1 MSQGVEVNLDSFGR
15 AASHLRRLYETLGIK
30 RQPREVETTLTEYLA
45 QFQEPRRTRAI
56 PMVRSRSDISD

>member
-1 MSQGVEVNLDSFGR
+1 
-15 AASHLRRLYETLGIK
+15 LRRLYETLGIK

-45 QFQEPRRTRAI
+45 QFQEPSRTRAI